1 MTSGKR
7 GARRLG
13 TRKGRDPGWS
23 VRVRE
28 GRAEQ
33 GERLEGGVML
43 ASAEAAQLRD
53 EQKMTAF
60 LGRLPTP
67 EREGASRKK
76 GSMHFTFHEKAFSA
90 LGLPPAQATPTTC
103 TFIRH
108 PTACTELPSTVC
120 SFPSGTL
127 CPGMEKADD
136 HSDRAGLGGEAG
148 TEGMP
153 TDWKQARYGFLSPLC
168 P

>member
-1 MTSGKR
+1 
-7 GARRLG
+7 
-13 TRKGRDPGWS
+13 
-23 VRVRE
+23 
-28 GRAEQ
+28 
-33 GERLEGGVML
+33 ML

-60 LGRLPTP
+60 PGRLPTP
-67 EREGASRKK
+67 EREGASRRK

-108 PTACTELPSTVC
+108 RIIQPCSPHPTACAGTELPSTEC

-136 HSDRAGLGGEAG
+136 HSDQAGLGGEAG

-153 TDWKQARYGFLSPLC
+153 ADWKQAHYGFLSPLC
-168 P
+168 PLGQGKCRRGENNRGANSC